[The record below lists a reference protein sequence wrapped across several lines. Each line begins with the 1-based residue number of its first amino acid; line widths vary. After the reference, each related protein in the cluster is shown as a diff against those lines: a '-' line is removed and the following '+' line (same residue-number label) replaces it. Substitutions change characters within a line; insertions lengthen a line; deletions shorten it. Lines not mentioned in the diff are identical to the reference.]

1 MCVIIRSCM
10 RLIMD
15 LIRPELPE
23 LIALE
28 FANIAEPDV
37 VYSLAPTNV
46 DQLVPNM
53 VTIYMTMRSWMSL
66 IMG

>member
-1 MCVIIRSCM
+1 
-10 RLIMD
+10 MD

-37 VYSLAPTNV
+37 VYSLEYQTWS
-46 DQLVPNM
+46 QY
-53 VTIYMTMRSWMSL
+53 I
-66 IMG
+66 